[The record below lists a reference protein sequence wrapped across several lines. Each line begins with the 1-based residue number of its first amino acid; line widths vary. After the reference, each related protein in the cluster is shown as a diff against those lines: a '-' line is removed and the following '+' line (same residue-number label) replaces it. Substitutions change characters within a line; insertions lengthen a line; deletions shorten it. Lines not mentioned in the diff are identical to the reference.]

1 MQSTF
6 VMTDPQGCP
15 TKFRY
20 IHGSVKS
27 HFKITLRL
35 LPFKL
40 RMLSALMQFFAHILA
55 YWLEFQ
61 SNDQYPLDLNILT
74 FPKGNNCIFLR

>member
-1 MQSTF
+1 
-6 VMTDPQGCP
+6 MTDPQGCS

-27 HFKITLRL
+27 HFKITLKL

-40 RMLSALMQFFAHILA
+40 RLFSALMQFLARILA

-61 SNDQYPLDLNILT
+61 SSDQYL
-74 FPKGNNCIFLR
+74 

>member
-1 MQSTF
+1 
-6 VMTDPQGCP
+6 MTDPQGCP

-20 IHGSVKS
+20 IHSSVKS
-27 HFKITLRL
+27 HFKITLKL

-40 RMLSALMQFFAHILA
+40 RMFSALIQILAPILA

-74 FPKGNNCIFLR
+74 FPKGNNFIFLR